1 MQAFYDHVIKTLN
14 KAGVKYV
21 VAGGVAVV
29 LYGYPRFTRDL
40 DLIVLLEEKNLSKF
54 YDALGKIGYVP
65 KVPVTKEQFM
75 DKKQRKLWQKEK
87 GMVVFSFVQK
97 DPPFELIDMFVD
109 EPIKF
114 SDLYEKR
121 KKAKIRDMVV
131 PLISIDH
138 LKKLKLK
145 AVRPQD
151 LIDVV
156 QLDAMQ
162 RMGRAEK

>member
-75 DKKQRKLWQKEK
+75 DKKQRKRWQKEK

-145 AVRPQD
+145 AARPQD

>member
-1 MQAFYDHVIKTLN
+1 
-14 KAGVKYV
+14 
-21 VAGGVAVV
+21 
-29 LYGYPRFTRDL
+29 
-40 DLIVLLEEKNLSKF
+40 
-54 YDALGKIGYVP
+54 
-65 KVPVTKEQFM
+65 
-75 DKKQRKLWQKEK
+75 
-87 GMVVFSFVQK
+87 MVVFSFVQK

-145 AVRPQD
+145 AARPQD